1 MSTPTESTKSHII
14 KPSTTISSEF
24 TTITEGKAT
33 ILTPKKDEVFYNPI
47 QQFNRDLSIM
57 IIRAFQ
63 QMRQDNATT
72 ARKKKKLNGLKILEA
87 LSASGLRSC
96 RYGLEIPEATK
107 IVANDLS
114 HDAVASITKNI
125 EHNGLTD
132 KVVANQGD
140 AIKFMASTS
149 EKFHVVD
156 LDPYGTAA
164 PFIDSAIQCLEDG
177 GLLLVTCT
185 DAGVLASAAYPEKC
199 FSLYGG
205 NNFGHNQ
212 ENHEAGI
219 RLILNLVATTAAK
232 YGKSITPLLSLSI
245 DYYYRLAIVVRHSPI
260 NVKKLSSQ
268 SGIVYSCTG
277 CGTKQE
283 QVLGVVNDNK
293 YGYAKV
299 RKGMINDDGSCRYC
313 SRSINVT
320 GPMSMMDIQDASF
333 IERVKNMV
341 NSVTIKS
348 GEPKAD
354 KDKEV
359 EEDECYGTTKRI
371 HGMLSVA
378 KSELNGVFDIIN
390 LNAVSK
396 LFKTPPM
403 PLSHFANAISNLGYH
418 ISLTHVKA
426 NSVKTDAPQ
435 ELVFKIFEAWLIES
449 NKLYIKEIESKPEEE
464 ITEKMKEK
472 VEKIKNKHN
481 HCHNEIGNN
490 IITYLDTQNLD
501 VEIDFETKTPESDK
515 LEKLRKSGMV
525 LFQENPRKNWG
536 PQSMAKK

>member
-341 NSVTIKS
+341 NSVTN
-348 GEPKAD
+348 
-354 KDKEV
+354 
-359 EEDECYGTTKRI
+359 ECYGTTKRI

-449 NKLYIKEIESKPEEE
+449 NKLYIKEI
-464 ITEKMKEK
+464 
-472 VEKIKNKHN
+472 
-481 HCHNEIGNN
+481 NEIGNN